1 MGEGDIQGHAGS
13 YLSLGSGEVVREGG
27 VGWKEGLQ
35 KALLGEGQRAQGQ
48 GAGE

>member
-13 YLSLGSGEVVREGG
+13 YLSLGSGEVVRGFG
-27 VGWKEGLQ
+27 GWKEGLRR
-35 KALLGEGQRAQGQ
+35 ALLGEGQRAQGQ